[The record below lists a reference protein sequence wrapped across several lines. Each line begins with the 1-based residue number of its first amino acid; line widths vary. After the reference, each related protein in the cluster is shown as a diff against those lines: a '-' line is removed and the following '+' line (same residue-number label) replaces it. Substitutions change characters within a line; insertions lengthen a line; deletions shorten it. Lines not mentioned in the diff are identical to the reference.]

1 MAELAMAAL
10 LLDLDG
16 TLWDSAAWYPEVIA
30 KACGRPGS
38 EIEEALRHGSV
49 TRVLADF
56 GITRIRF
63 VRLCRDLGTTL
74 VVFDRVPDT
83 LASVAARDIAIGAV
97 TNLPGWVARPMLQAA
112 GLAPFLNIVIPYRRG
127 IRPKPSPDT
136 LLDALGRLRVPPR
149 WLHGTWATQPM
160 TRKRRKR
167 PGSPS
172 HGWVMG
178 CRIKSR
184 RMPAVCCRHFPKSRI
199 YFREP

>member
-136 LLDALGRLRVPPR
+136 LLDALGRLRVPPTMAS
-149 WLHGTWATQPM
+149 WYVGDTADDAQAAQAAGISFAWVGYGMPDQVPADA
-160 TRKRRKR
+160 RRVL
-167 PGSPS
+167 SS
-172 HGWVMG
+172 FSEVEDL
-178 CRIKSR
+178 
-184 RMPAVCCRHFPKSRI
+184 FP
-199 YFREP
+199 